1 MRSEVKPIIL
11 KKNFMEQLN
20 RIELRGVIGTIKTQV
35 ISGSK
40 MSRFS
45 VATSR
50 AYKDKEG
57 VAQID
62 TTWHNVVAWEND
74 KIQDLD
80 KLKTGSKVY
89 VSGRLQTKKF
99 TGQDGVE
106 RISFEVV
113 ALKVLLIESEEP
125 LQYEF

>member
-1 MRSEVKPIIL
+1 
-11 KKNFMEQLN
+11 MEQLN

>member
-1 MRSEVKPIIL
+1 
-11 KKNFMEQLN
+11 MEHLN
-20 RIELRGVIGTIKTQV
+20 RIDLRGVVGTVKTQI

-74 KIQDLD
+74 KIQDID
-80 KLKTGSKVY
+80 KLKTGAKVF
-89 VSGRLQTKKF
+89 VSGRLQSKKF
-99 TGQDGVE
+99 VGQDGME
-106 RISFEVV
+106 KTSFEVV
-113 ALKVLLIESEEP
+113 ALKLTVYESDEP